1 MARANNVNQRQML
14 DVIARVIKGKHVAP
28 DQTKMEE
35 RKTGGRK
42 GSMECKIDTKD
53 EETLLCT
60 FDERGNNYR
69 HFPYFLQEEGMV
81 CMCDYILFVED
92 AEKLFVFSIDLK
104 DSTSAPKQQTLRTKP
119 FAEFI
124 INRIRAV
131 KGVESFPKEVQFRQI
146 GIKTTQQKMTTKGYE
161 QGYDGD
167 GYLLLPDYHHFYTR
181 WLMELEEAEK

>member
-1 MARANNVNQRQML
+1 ML
-14 DVIARVIKGKHVAP
+14 DVIASVIKEKYVAP

-35 RKTGGRK
+35 LKTGGRK
-42 GSMECKIDTKD
+42 GSMECKIYSKD

-69 HFPYFLQEEGMV
+69 HFPYFLQEDGMV

-92 AEKLFVFSIDLK
+92 LDRLFVFSIDLK
-104 DSTSAPKQQTLRTKP
+104 DSTSGPRKQTLRTKA

-131 KGVESFPKEVQFRQI
+131 KGVENFPKEVQYRQI

-161 QGYDGD
+161 QRYDAD
-167 GYLLLPDYHHFYTR
+167 GYLLLPDYHRFYTR
-181 WLMELEEAEK
+181 WLMELGVEEAG